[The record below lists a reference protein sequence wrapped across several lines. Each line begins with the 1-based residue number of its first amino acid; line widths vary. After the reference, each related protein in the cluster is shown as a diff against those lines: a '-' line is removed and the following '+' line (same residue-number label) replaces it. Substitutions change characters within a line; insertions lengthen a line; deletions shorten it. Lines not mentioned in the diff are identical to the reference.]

1 MSEWGLVRV
10 GLCPVGLCLSGV
22 LSSGVMSVY
31 HTTRNASLIVALNVV
46 GTAYFDPR
54 PAVVK
59 FLEKT
64 RRWGLQ
70 IWTSTGSMNSLG
82 NSPAKRGSSSKIETT
97 VKRTD
102 LQVAR
107 DVFSNYCISL

>member
-1 MSEWGLVRV
+1 MQTERIVSHHNLVVDNHRTSM
-10 GLCPVGLCLSGV
+10 GED
-22 LSSGVMSVY
+22 
-31 HTTRNASLIVALNVV
+31 TRNVRLMVALNGV

-64 RRWGLQ
+64 RRSGAPDWDIYGQREFVRKFTRETGLF
-70 IWTSTGSMNSLG
+70 
-82 NSPAKRGSSSKIETT
+82 SKIETT
-97 VKRTD
+97 VKRID

-107 DVFSNYCISL
+107 DVSCFYNYCMCL